1 MCSGKRLVVG
11 ELGGHHEP
19 THLQECKFDFQN
31 QKGGNQLAGELKHRK
46 SKVLGSK
53 GNYIIILYDLI

>member
-1 MCSGKRLVVG
+1 MTARQSSRLERGFVCSGKRLVVG

-31 QKGGNQLAGELKHRK
+31 QKGGN
-46 SKVLGSK
+46 
-53 GNYIIILYDLI
+53 